1 MKNSSPK
8 VSSRI
13 LEQARHVLEIESESI
28 AGLIP
33 AINEDFV
40 KAVQVILSCK
50 GRVIVTA
57 IGKSGHIGRKI
68 TSTLV
73 STGTPAAFMHP
84 SEALHGDLGMITR
97 RDVILVLSN
106 SGESEEIVNLVPI
119 IKKIGAKIISMTGQK
134 KSSLSRLSHV
144 VLEVKVKQEA
154 DPLNLAPT
162 ASTTACLALGD
173 ALAVV
178 LLNERKFSS
187 RDFAKLHPG
196 GNIGRSLLE
205 VKDIM
210 HSGDANPVIRENRT
224 FKEALL
230 SITSKGLGVVSVE
243 NQKGVIV
250 GIITDGDVRRL
261 LLDSKSR
268 MDELFSMPVKKIL
281 SKKPITVFPDALCVD
296 AVKLMED
303 NRKHRLIQVLPVI
316 DDKNRPIG
324 MIHIHDLIRRGF
336 TFNRNRESGD

>member
-1 MKNSSPK
+1 MKHFSPK
-8 VSSRI
+8 VSFQI
-13 LEQARHVLEIESESI
+13 LEQARRVLEIEAESI
-28 AGLIP
+28 ADLIP
-33 AINEDFV
+33 IINENFT
-40 KAVQVILSCK
+40 KAVQLILSCK
-50 GRVIVTA
+50 GQVIVTA

-68 TSTLV
+68 AATLI

-97 RDVILVLSN
+97 KDVILALSN
-106 SGESEEIVNLVPI
+106 SGESEEIVNLVPL
-119 IKKIGAKIISMTGQK
+119 IKKIGAKIISVTGKK
-134 KSSLSRLSHV
+134 KSTLSRLSDV

-162 ASTTACLALGD
+162 ASTTACLAFGD

-178 LLNERKFSS
+178 LLHQRKFGT

-210 HSGDANPVIRENRT
+210 HSGDGNPIIYENLT
-224 FKEALL
+224 FKEALF
-230 SITSKGLGVVSVE
+230 SITSKGLGVVSVVD
-243 NQKGVIV
+243 QRGTLA
-250 GIITDGDVRRL
+250 GILTDGDIRRL
-261 LLDSKSR
+261 LINYDGR
-268 MDELFSMPVKKIL
+268 IEELLSLPVNAIMI
-281 SKKPITVFPDALCVD
+281 KKPISIFPDTLCID

-303 NRKHRLIQVLPVI
+303 NRKHRLIQVLPVV
-316 DDKNRPIG
+316 DEKNHPVG

-336 TFNRNRESGD
+336 TFNQTCPK